1 MERRLYI
8 YQQPDWPHLH
18 YRIEDLAVHLAD
30 VRHRQGLLLGKA
42 SELGFALRQEAALA
56 ALTEEVVKTSEI
68 EGETL
73 NADLVR
79 SSVAR
84 RLGLDAGGLDHD
96 DRNVEGAVDMMLD
109 ATQRYDQPLT
119 RERLFGWQ
127 AALFPTGYSGM
138 RRIAVGEWRQDTTGP
153 MQVISGPIG
162 RERVHFE
169 APDATR
175 IDREVEAFLDWFNSP
190 ADTDPV
196 IKAGLAHLW
205 FVTIH
210 PFEDGNGRVARAI
223 AEMLLARADS
233 ASQRFYSVSSQIR
246 KERRDY
252 YRTLERTQKGTT
264 DVTRWLDWFLY
275 CVGAAIDR
283 SEAALAAI
291 ATKESFWKGI
301 DGVAVNERQ
310 RAMLNRL
317 LDGFEGKLTT
327 KKWAQIAKC
336 SHDTALR
343 DINELIAHGLLVRSE
358 AGGRSTSYDLVTA
371 RYDAETPND

>member
-1 MERRLYI
+1 MVRRLYI
-8 YQQPDWPHLH
+8 YEQPEWPHLH
-18 YRIEDLAVHLAD
+18 CRIEDLAFHLAD

-42 SELGFALRQEAALA
+42 SELGFALRQEATLA

-68 EGETL
+68 EGEAL
-73 NADLVR
+73 DADLVR

-84 RLGLDAGGLDHD
+84 RLGLDAGGLDHN
-96 DRNVEGAVDMMLD
+96 DRHVEGAVEMMLD

-138 RRIAVGEWRQDTTGP
+138 RRIAVGKWRQDTTGP
-153 MQVISGPIG
+153 MQVVSGPIG

-169 APDATR
+169 APDAAR
-175 IDREVEAFLDWFNSP
+175 IDREVEAFLDWFNS
-190 ADTDPV
+190 AASTDPV

-210 PFEDGNGRVARAI
+210 PFEDGNGRVARAV
-223 AEMLLARADS
+223 AEMSLARADS

-246 KERRDY
+246 KERSDY

-264 DVTRWLDWFLY
+264 DVTRWLDWFLH
-275 CVGAAIDR
+275 CVGAAIDSAEATFAAVTSKERFWR
-283 SEAALAAI
+283 S
-291 ATKESFWKGI
+291 I
-301 DGVAVNERQ
+301 DEVAVNDRQ
-310 RAMLNRL
+310 RAILNRL

-327 KKWAQIAKC
+327 AKWAQIAKC

-343 DINELIAHGLLVRSE
+343 DINELISHGVMIRGA
-358 AGGRSTSYDLVTA
+358 AGGRSASYDLVMSQH
-371 RYDAETPND
+371 DA

>member
-1 MERRLYI
+1 M
-8 YQQPDWPHLH
+8 
-18 YRIEDLAVHLAD
+18 AD

-42 SELGFALRQEAALA
+42 SELGFALRQEATLA

-68 EGETL
+68 EGEAL
-73 NADLVR
+73 DADLVR

-84 RLGLDAGGLDHD
+84 RLGLDAGGLDHN
-96 DRNVEGAVDMMLD
+96 DRHVEGAVEMMLD

-138 RRIAVGEWRQDTTGP
+138 RRIAVGKWRQDTTGP
-153 MQVISGPIG
+153 MQVVSGPIG

-169 APDATR
+169 APDAAR
-175 IDREVEAFLDWFNSP
+175 IDREVEAFLDWFNS
-190 ADTDPV
+190 AANTDPV

-246 KERRDY
+246 KERSDY

-264 DVTRWLDWFLY
+264 DVTRWLDWFLH
-275 CVGAAIDR
+275 CVGAAIDSAEATFAAVTAKERFWR
-283 SEAALAAI
+283 S
-291 ATKESFWKGI
+291 I
-301 DGVAVNERQ
+301 DEVAVNDRQ

-327 KKWAQIAKC
+327 AKWAQIAKC

-343 DINELIAHGLLVRSE
+343 DINELIARGIMIRGA
-358 AGGRSTSYDLVTA
+358 AGGRSASYDLVMSQH
-371 RYDAETPND
+371 DA

>member
-8 YQQPDWPHLH
+8 YEQPEWPHLH
-18 YRIEDLAVHLAD
+18 CRIEDLAVHLAD
-30 VRHRQGLLLGKA
+30 VRHRQGILLGKA
-42 SELGFALRQEAALA
+42 SELGFALRQEATLV

-68 EGETL
+68 EGEIL
-73 NADLVR
+73 DADLVR

-84 RLGLDAGGLDHD
+84 RLGLDDGGLDHN
-96 DRNVEGAVDMMLD
+96 DRNVEGAVEMMLD

-119 RERLFGWQ
+119 EERLRGWQ

-138 RRIAVGEWRQDTTGP
+138 RHITVGKWRQDTTGP
-153 MQVISGPIG
+153 MQVVSGPIG

-169 APDATR
+169 APNAAR
-175 IDREVEAFLDWFNSP
+175 IDREVEAFLNWFNAP
-190 ADTDPV
+190 ANTDPV

-223 AEMLLARADS
+223 AEMSLARADG
-233 ASQRFYSVSSQIR
+233 AGQRFYSVSSQIR
-246 KERRDY
+246 KERSDY

-275 CVGAAIDR
+275 CVGAAIDSAMATFAVVTSKERFWR
-283 SEAALAAI
+283 SVDE
-291 ATKESFWKGI
+291 
-301 DGVAVNERQ
+301 VAVNDRQ

-343 DINELIAHGLLVRSE
+343 DINELIAHGVLIRSE
-358 AGGRSTSYDLVTA
+358 AGGPRTSYELVA
-371 RYDAETPND
+371 PQRHA

>member
-1 MERRLYI
+1 M
-8 YQQPDWPHLH
+8 
-18 YRIEDLAVHLAD
+18 
-30 VRHRQGLLLGKA
+30 
-42 SELGFALRQEAALA
+42 GFAIRQEATLA
-56 ALTEEVVKTSEI
+56 VLTEEVVKTSEI
-68 EGETL
+68 EGEIL
-73 NADLVR
+73 DAGLVR

-84 RLGLDAGGLDHD
+84 RLGLDFGGLEHN

-109 ATQRYDQPLT
+109 ATQRYDQPMT
-119 RERLFGWQ
+119 KERLCVWQ

-138 RRIAVGEWRQDTTGP
+138 RRIAVGKWRQDTTGP

-169 APDATR
+169 VPDATR
-175 IDREVEAFLDWFNSP
+175 IDREVEAFLDWFNAP
-190 ADTDPV
+190 ANTDPV

-264 DVTRWLDWFLY
+264 DVTRWLDWFL
-275 CVGAAIDR
+275 GN
-283 SEAALAAI
+283 L
-291 ATKESFWKGI
+291 
-301 DGVAVNERQ
+301 
-310 RAMLNRL
+310 
-317 LDGFEGKLTT
+317 
-327 KKWAQIAKC
+327 
-336 SHDTALR
+336 
-343 DINELIAHGLLVRSE
+343 
-358 AGGRSTSYDLVTA
+358 
-371 RYDAETPND
+371 